1 MQTCGARD
9 VVERD
14 SDKVLR
20 LRLVR
25 HVVHGTIPVAA

>member
-1 MQTCGARD
+1 

-25 HVVHGTIPVAA
+25 HVIHGTIPVAA